1 MWSQKSWTNRC
12 LSITYNLF
20 ADVYVLKPEHIEKK
34 MKMFDSKLAG
44 ARETS
49 EKTP

>member
-20 ADVYVLKPEHIEKK
+20 ADVYVLKPEHIEKI

-44 ARETS
+44 ACLITY
-49 EKTP
+49 